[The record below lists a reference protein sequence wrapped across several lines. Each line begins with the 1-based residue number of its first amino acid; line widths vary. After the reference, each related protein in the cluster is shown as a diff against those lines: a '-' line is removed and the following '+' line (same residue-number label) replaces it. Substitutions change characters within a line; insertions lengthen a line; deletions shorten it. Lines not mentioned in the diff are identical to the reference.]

1 MRLPADLSHAIPKE
15 IEKTDR
21 AELAKAAAELMS
33 SYRSERPSTAITTPA
48 HRAAYLAVRVPA
60 TFAANHHVFAELRRL
75 APEAEITSML
85 DLGAGPGTALY
96 GAAEVFPELARATMI
111 DADGPVVHLGQRLGQ
126 QSSHAAI
133 RAATWLRQDLKASL
147 RLEPH
152 DLVVISY
159 ALNELTKAAAERTVL
174 QAWECARQFLAI
186 IEPGTVRG
194 FGFVNQARS
203 HLIAAGGHI
212 LAPCPHALECPMAA
226 AGDWCHFAQRVER
239 TAIHRQLKAGA
250 LGHEDEKFSYVVASR
265 NQSPPAAARIVRHP
279 QKHSGH
285 VQLTLCTPQ
294 GLEKRTITKSQKEA
308 YRRARKAEWGEQ
320 WG

>member
-1 MRLPADLSHAIPKE
+1 MRLPADLSQALQQE
-15 IEKTDR
+15 IKKIDR
-21 AELAKAAAELMS
+21 ADLAKAVAELTH
-33 SYRSERPSTAITTPA
+33 SYRSERPSTAIKTPA

-75 APEAEITSML
+75 APEAGITSVL

-96 GAAEVFPELARATMI
+96 AAAEVFPELARASMI
-111 DADGPVVHLGQRLGQ
+111 DGDASLIDLGRHLAE
-126 QSSHAAI
+126 QSSHPAI
-133 RAATWLRQDLKASL
+133 RAATWLQKDLNGSL

-159 ALNELTKAAAERTVL
+159 ALNELPRAAERLVL
-174 QAWECARQFLAI
+174 QAWQYARQFLVVV
-186 IEPGTVRG
+186 EPGTMRG
-194 FGFVNQARS
+194 FGFINAARTQ
-203 HLIAAGGHI
+203 LIAAGAHI

-239 TAIHRQLKAGA
+239 TSLHRQLKAGV
-250 LGHEDEKFSYVVASR
+250 LGHEDEKFSYVIASR
-265 NQSPPAAARIVRHP
+265 NQFPSAKARIVRRP

-294 GLEKRTITKSQKEA
+294 GLVKRTITKSQKED
-308 YRRARKAEWGEQ
+308 YRRARKAEWGGW

>member
-1 MRLPADLSHAIPKE
+1 MRLPADLSHAIQEE
-15 IEKTDR
+15 IGKTDR
-21 AELAKAAAELMS
+21 AELAKAVAELTH

-96 GAAEVFPELARATMI
+96 AAAEIFPELARATMI
-111 DADGPVVHLGQRLGQ
+111 DADRSLVELGRRLAQ
-126 QSSHAAI
+126 QSSHPAI
-133 RAATWLRQDLKASL
+133 HAATWLQQDLNGSV
-147 RLEPH
+147 RLEPY

-159 ALNELTKAAAERTVL
+159 VLNELKKAAAEKVVL
-174 QAWECARQFLAI
+174 QAWQCARQFLVVV
-186 IEPGTVRG
+186 EPGTMRG
-194 FGFVNQARS
+194 FGLVNGARS
-203 HLIAAGGHI
+203 QLIAAGAHI
-212 LAPCPHALECPMAA
+212 LAPCPHTLECPMAA

-239 TAIHRQLKAGA
+239 TSLHRQLKAGA
-250 LGHEDEKFSYVVASR
+250 LGHEDEKFSYVVAGR
-265 NQSPPAAARIVRHP
+265 NQFPSAAARIVRHP

-294 GLEKRTITKSQKEA
+294 GLEKRTITKSQKED
-308 YRRARKAEWGEQ
+308 YRRVRKAEWGGW